1 MRIVIE
7 LDTGAHPDDAAILRV
22 IATALAGQS
31 AATVAATPRAPAA
44 PRDPADL
51 AEQLIAVAERNRG
64 APPVDAEDDEPAS
77 GTPGEALPPFDA
89 SGVPHDA
96 RIHATPASI
105 TKGDGMWRKKRKV
118 DEVTFGQVHAELSHA
133 NFAAFEAWKA
143 GNPPAPANPTG
154 TGSTGTESPAVGI
167 ATPRPAPPPP
177 ADTPVVPNGDG
188 AAGNAPPPPPTVAG
202 NAPTAP
208 GSSAVPAVSAVSEPA
223 PPPADTPSAGR
234 FATFPQF
241 VAALQAVKTPPFPF
255 DKLNSF
261 AQSVGVEKFADMHK
275 RPDAWELFYALAEE
289 SAFLPGA

>member
-177 ADTPVVPNGDG
+177 ADTP
-188 AAGNAPPPPPTVAG
+188 
-202 NAPTAP
+202 
-208 GSSAVPAVSAVSEPA
+208 
-223 PPPADTPSAGR
+223 SAGR

>member
-208 GSSAVPAVSAVSEPA
+208 ESSVAPAASAAAEPA
-223 PPPADTPSAGR
+223 SGTGR

-241 VAALQAVKTPPFPF
+241 IAAVQAVKMPPFAF

-261 AQSVGVEKFADMHK
+261 AQASGVEKFADMSRH
-275 RPDAWELFYALAEE
+275 PEAWELFYSIAAETAALP
-289 SAFLPGA
+289 SG